1 MTLYS
6 IIDGRT
12 KLMFDGTYEDAC
24 DDFSTFAELMIKRL
38 YAFGGSKSDVMQT
51 GLAMVK
57 NMQSIMQSLCDG
69 EFDYLVEK
77 QDSIHD
83 DPDSSTKPSVDAV
96 FPHTVVARVD
106 MSSDD
111 WKDNLSDTLSEILGR
126 IADSLNYD
134 DDDDDDDDED
144 WEF

>member
-1 MTLYS
+1 
-6 IIDGRT
+6 
-12 KLMFDGTYEDAC
+12 MFDGTYEDAC
-24 DDFSTFAELMIKRL
+24 DDFSMFAELMIKRL

-83 DPDSSTKPSVDAV
+83 DLDSSTKPSADSI

-126 IADSLNYD
+126 IADSLNYND
-134 DDDDDDDDED
+134 DDDDDDAD